1 MTEHKRVVKEIKYV
15 INHVGNSG
23 RIYLPKTC
31 MGISVRITLVNDQ
44 RRGNEK

>member
-31 MGISVRITLVNDQ
+31 KSGVRITLVNDQ
-44 RRGNEK
+44 RRGDEK